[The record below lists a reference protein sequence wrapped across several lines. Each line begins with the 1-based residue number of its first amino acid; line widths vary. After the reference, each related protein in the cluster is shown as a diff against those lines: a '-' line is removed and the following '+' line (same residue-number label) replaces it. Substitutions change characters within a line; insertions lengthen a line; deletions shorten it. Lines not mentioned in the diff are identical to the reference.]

1 MKPYSFFSEL
11 FIRYFLCLHFKCFPL
26 SLLPLQKLPIPS
38 PLPLLTNRPT
48 PTSLSWHASTLG
60 HQAFTGPRA
69 SPSIDVQQGHPALHM
84 RLKPWVP
91 PCVLFGWWFSPREL
105 WGGGTCLFILFLQWG
120 CKPLQLLGSFL

>member
-1 MKPYSFFSEL
+1 
-11 FIRYFLCLHFKCFPL
+11 
-26 SLLPLQKLPIPS
+26 
-38 PLPLLTNRPT
+38 
-48 PTSLSWHASTLG
+48 
-60 HQAFTGPRA
+60 
-69 SPSIDVQQGHPALHM
+69 M